1 MITPFINNKLSLE
14 ELEGFIEH
22 VNSCKDCKEELEV
35 YYALLTAMKQLDE
48 DKNLSSNFVQELNI
62 KLEKSQER
70 IIHAKYTYYRKITVL
85 IFTMI
90 LLAFLFSISYADIRL
105 QEPKEISVEEY
116 HIIMDYNVQR
126 DWMDRIEFREYLEE
140 YKKNHAINKAD

>member
-1 MITPFINNKLSLE
+1 M
-14 ELEGFIEH
+14 
-22 VNSCKDCKEELEV
+22 

-48 DKNLSSNFVQELNI
+48 DKNLSSDFVQELNI

-90 LLAFLFSISYADIRL
+90 LLAFLFSISYADISF
-105 QEPKEISVEEY
+105 QEPKEISEEEY
-116 HIIMDYNVQR
+116 HRIMDYNVQR

-140 YKKNHAINKAD
+140 YERNNAINEVE